1 MARLKGGLITSNFDV
16 DKRAPLDSREL
27 VTKYEDLINPKT
39 WIVNTTNYDALY
51 DGLKVSVNEKTENM
65 GMYILIDRKAIT
77 EENYN
82 NYLAAKKN
90 GEKTEYFFRMWSKI
104 ITTQDKFILYGG
116 NANGEYN

>member
-39 WIVNTTNYDALY
+39 WIVNTKNYDALY

-90 GEKTEYFFRMWSKI
+90 GEKTEYFFRMWPKI
-104 ITTQDKFILYGG
+104 ITTQDKIVLNGG
-116 NANGEYN
+116 NANG

>member
-65 GMYILIDRKAIT
+65 GIYILIDRKAIT

-82 NYLAAKKN
+82 NYLAAKEN
-90 GEKTEYFFRMWSKI
+90 GEKTEYFFRMWTKI
-104 ITTQDKFILYGG
+104 ITTQDEFILYGG